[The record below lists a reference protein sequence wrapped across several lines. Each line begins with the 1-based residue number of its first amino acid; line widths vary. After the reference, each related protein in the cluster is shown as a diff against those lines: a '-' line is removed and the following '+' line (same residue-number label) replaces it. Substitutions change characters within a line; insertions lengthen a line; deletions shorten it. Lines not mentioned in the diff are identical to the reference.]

1 MIDQQVYPQQQG
13 IDPVTQTPMF
23 TPEGSISNIV
33 GQIDP
38 STIIDNLNHSL
49 KGEFFDKEKGLWIM
63 NPSGIPLVNDA
74 CRGFV
79 VSYVT
84 GIMNNNSTM
93 GIISQSQLGFLMESV
108 IEDIGKEF
116 VCNLERFGFVQQGPG
131 YDRGCYE
138 NKGTPDS
145 ARMSSVS
152 NMIIRAVFS
161 CYTRSL
167 NGMESKKIFLQS
179 KDGRH
184 IRLLIHNK
192 IQILIGWG
200 KCLGGDKWNLKVV

>member
-1 MIDQQVYPQQQG
+1 MEQPYPQHQEEQM
-13 IDPVTQTPMF
+13 PMQMY

-49 KGEFFDKEKGLWIM
+49 KGEFYDKEKCLWIM
-63 NPSGIPLVNDA
+63 NPSGVPLVNDA
-74 CRGFV
+74 CRGFII
-79 VSYVT
+79 SYIT

-93 GIISQSQLGFLMESV
+93 AIINQQQLGFLMESV

-116 VCNLERFGFVQQGPG
+116 VCNLERFGFVPPG
-131 YDRGCYE
+131 LGYEKSCYE

-145 ARMSSVS
+145 SRMSSVS

-161 CYTRSL
+161 CYTRSI
-167 NGMESKKIFLQS
+167 NGMESKKIFSSLHMT
-179 KDGRH
+179 DGLNFQQQQNDSPGFMG
-184 IRLLIHNK
+184 RLF
-192 IQILIGWG
+192 GRR
-200 KCLGGDKWNLKVV
+200 

>member
-1 MIDQQVYPQQQG
+1 MEYQQQG
-13 IDPVTQTPMF
+13 QQQDDEQQQVMYA
-23 TPEGSISNIV
+23 PEGNISNIV

-38 STIIDNLNHSL
+38 STVIDNINHSL
-49 KGEFFDKEKGLWIM
+49 KGEFFDKEKGMWVM

-93 GIISQSQLGFLMESV
+93 AIITQQQLGYLMESV
-108 IEDIGKEF
+108 IEEMGKEF
-116 VCNLERFGFVQQGPG
+116 VCNLERFGFVPPGPG
-131 YDRGCYE
+131 YKSMKYE

-145 ARMSSVS
+145 SRMSSVS
-152 NMIIRAVFS
+152 NMIFRAIFS

-167 NGMESKKIFLQS
+167 NGMESKKIFSSLS
-179 KDGRH
+179 MSDG
-184 IRLLIHNK
+184 LNFNPA
-192 IQILIGWG
+192 QQQQGGGWMG
-200 KCLGGDKWNLKVV
+200 KMFGRG